1 LGPKGV
7 KLQPLVAALVGEK
20 GKCSN

>member
-1 LGPKGV
+1 LVPKGV
-7 KLQPLVAALVGEK
+7 KLQPLVPALVGEK